1 MASHGNLKGLVRNL
15 PRTLLGTTLAYG
27 AMAGLWVALSDLAIV
42 TLAGSRSQLGLFL
55 ALKGVVF
62 AVAVAI
68 VLFLILRRNWTQQ
81 AAIQKEL
88 FLAQHDPSTNLFRR
102 AEWIRRVDRVL
113 NDRHTLHEPATVLTV
128 EVSRYDYLV
137 HRFGFESLN
146 ELLTVFGRRLRVL
159 VRADDLVGSVS
170 PAVFVIY
177 MHGMGSRKQA
187 MEIVERI
194 LETGKRTFLVQDE
207 PVTLNLDIGLCS
219 YPDDGSNAEDLLA
232 RANIAMQRSAEEGG
246 NHSSWYSP
254 EMAEKVITRV
264 SLEKDL
270 EKALDRQELLLHF
283 QPRVLLPGG
292 AVSGYEALLRWQ
304 HPRRGLIPPAAFI
317 EVAEDSGLIVA
328 IGRWVLMESLTFLR
342 LMDRA
347 GLKAANVSV
356 NVSNVQLTKGDFI
369 KDIEAAIGK
378 DWEYAKRIEL
388 EITESLAMSDPHL
401 TMQVLRRVKETGM
414 QVSLDDFGTGYS
426 SLSYLQR
433 FPIDCLKID
442 RSFIVDLVE
451 NRHNQELTKTVIALG
466 HSLGARILAEGVETL
481 AQARMLTEFGC
492 DEAQGYY
499 FGHPQPG
506 TQVISTVLEPAA
518 VLHLPKPARPLSSLM
533 DAGINAASKG
543 VIHAQS

>member
-1 MASHGNLKGLVRNL
+1 M
-15 PRTLLGTTLAYG
+15 
-27 AMAGLWVALSDLAIV
+27 
-42 TLAGSRSQLGLFL
+42 
-55 ALKGVVF
+55 
-62 AVAVAI
+62 
-68 VLFLILRRNWTQQ
+68 
-81 AAIQKEL
+81 
-88 FLAQHDPSTNLFRR
+88 LFR
-102 AEWIRRVDRVL
+102 
-113 NDRHTLHEPATVLTV
+113 
-128 EVSRYDYLV
+128 S
-137 HRFGFESLN
+137 
-146 ELLTVFGRRLRVL
+146 
-159 VRADDLVGSVS
+159 
-170 PAVFVIY
+170 
-177 MHGMGSRKQA
+177 
-187 MEIVERI
+187 
-194 LETGKRTFLVQDE
+194 
-207 PVTLNLDIGLCS
+207 
-219 YPDDGSNAEDLLA
+219 
-232 RANIAMQRSAEEGG
+232 
-246 NHSSWYSP
+246 
-254 EMAEKVITRV
+254 
-264 SLEKDL
+264 
-270 EKALDRQELLLHF
+270 
-283 QPRVLLPGG
+283 
-292 AVSGYEALLRWQ
+292 LRWQ